1 MNRFLPVAAC
11 FLLAISFCDVQCA
24 SAAPQADNTPA
35 ASSLSQGDQTTSDE
49 DAIRGVFPS
58 ILVKPLDSKK
68 LKQGD
73 QVVCQTTAVLHTR
86 NGMVIPN
93 RSKVLG
99 QVTQA
104 TARSKG
110 DSESSL
116 AIAFD
121 KIQLPNGKDVPFKGV
136 LQAVAPSLGG
146 NSGPDTGAAGPGT
159 LPTGNGRGGDTS
171 TMPAPMS
178 TRVPDTAGV
187 HPLITS
193 QSSGVLGIPNLQM
206 DKDSVL
212 TSSGKDVKLE
222 SGTQMLIRAEIQQPA
237 Q

>member
-1 MNRFLPVAAC
+1 MHRFLPAAAC
-11 FLLAISFCDVQCA
+11 VLLAISFGDVQSA

-35 ASSLSQGDQTTSDE
+35 ASSLSQGDQTPSDE
-49 DAIRGVFPS
+49 DAIRGVFPT

-86 NGMVIPN
+86 SGMVIPN
-93 RSKVLG
+93 KSKVIG

-104 TARSKG
+104 KARSKG

-146 NSGPDTGAAGPGT
+146 NSGPDTGAASPGT
-159 LPTGNGRGGDTS
+159 IPNGRGADLS
-171 TMPAPMS
+171 TMPAPSS
-178 TRVPDTAGV
+178 TRVPDTVGV

-193 QSSGVLGIPNLQM
+193 QSAGVLGIPSLQM

-212 TSSGKDVKLE
+212 TSSGKEVKLD